1 MHARTRVRLTSLALL
16 LGVSALAGDAHAFCR
31 STTIEGDAGCGV
43 CVDAGY
49 PLAWEEPE
57 MEYTFNERG
66 FPGFSDDELSQVFS
80 AGFQPWQVVTC
91 DGEGVQIQ
99 ARRADGTTDLGPR
112 DAGIQPTVN
121 VMGFLTAE
129 EWIDQRFD
137 THAFA
142 QTGVRFFNGSGVIA
156 GADIWFNGGIG
167 TFTICPIEG
176 CKDGKVDL
184 PNVATHEI
192 GHFFGLAHSDVEGAT
207 MACDAPAGETE
218 KRSLHPDD
226 RAGLCAIYP
235 PELAFRGP
243 YEQGAWTQ
251 TESGD
256 SCSLR
261 APAETRG
268 STQLWT
274 GLGLLLWFSW
284 RRRKSGGRK
293 LARPRTLAR

>member
-1 MHARTRVRLTSLALL
+1 MHARTRVRLTSLALVS
-16 LGVSALAGDAHAFCR
+16 GVSALASEAYAFCR
-31 STTIEGDAGCGV
+31 ATTIEDRDAACGV

-66 FPGFSDDELSQVFS
+66 FPGFSAGQLAEIFS
-80 AGFQPWQVVTC
+80 TGFDQWQAVSC
-91 DGEGVQIQ
+91 GGERVQIQ
-99 ARRADGTTDLGPR
+99 AQPADGTTDLGPR
-112 DAGIQPTVN
+112 DAGIQPTIN
-121 VMGFLTAE
+121 VMGFLSAK
-129 EWIDQRFD
+129 EWIDQHFD

-142 QTGVRFFNGSGVIA
+142 LTGVRFKGSGVIA

-167 TFTICPIEG
+167 TFTVCPVQG
-176 CKDGKVDL
+176 CADGKVDL

-192 GHFFGLAHSDVEGAT
+192 GHFFGLAHSDVDGAT

-226 RAGLCAIYP
+226 RAGLCATYP

-243 YEQGAWTQ
+243 YEQGAWTK

-261 APAETRG
+261 PGETG
-268 STQLWT
+268 GFAQLCA
-274 GLGLLLWFSW
+274 GLALLLSFSW
-284 RRRKSGGRK
+284 RRRHSHNV
-293 LARPRTLAR
+293 